1 MTRPDPLPGSHDRDE
16 PARRLFFALWP
27 DRELIESLRHRLP
40 GLLKAVKGRILTPPQ
55 WHVTLEF
62 LGNVA
67 ESRLDELRSM
77 AGALQGETIDL
88 SFDRL
93 EHWRRPRLICLSA
106 SVTPR
111 ALAGLVG
118 DLRKTLRDSDFRVD
132 ERDYKPHLTLARNV
146 RRAPPRASIDP
157 LAWHA
162 DSFALV
168 ESVTDRAGAVYRPL
182 AQWPLKSDGAAA

>member
-1 MTRPDPLPGSHDRDE
+1 MTSPDALPGSRDRDE

-27 DRELIESLRHRLP
+27 DADLIESLRHRLP
-40 GLLKAVKGRILTPPQ
+40 GLLSAVKGRILLPPQ

-106 SVTPR
+106 SVTPQ
-111 ALAGLVG
+111 ALATLVG
-118 DLRKTLRDSDFRVD
+118 NLRKALRERDFRTD
-132 ERDYKPHLTLARNV
+132 ERAYKPHLTLARNV
-146 RRAPPRASIDP
+146 RRAPPPVTLDP
-157 LAWHA
+157 VAWHA
-162 DSFALV
+162 DRFALV
-168 ESVTDRAGAVYRPL
+168 ESETDSAGAVYRPL
-182 AQWPLKSDGAAA
+182 AQWPLKSGRSAA